1 MVEQLRAA
9 PKLGLPRSRRLPVT
23 AIALSVAAHVAF
35 ILLFRVEG
43 YLPRLKPRPN
53 PQIIVLTPPQAPRRE
68 VLMPF
73 GGPPVAPPAPR
84 SVPMVRAVIPK
95 EIPSPDT
102 ISYDFPPVI
111 VVDSGA
117 SRRFVGRIAPS
128 LAGGGL
134 WIRPLPLPPRELAQ
148 RITRSHEELVDSAV
162 TAIVQAFLDSVAPVP
177 GAAIAA
183 LPDWTTEVG
192 GKKFGI
198 DGSNI
203 YIAGLKIPAAVLA
216 LLPIPGGNIDQ
227 SRRYNDLID
236 MRRDIYHAARRAE
249 NLEEFKEVIKEIR
262 ERKEREKEFERNQ
275 RTAPPPEE
283 PPVP

>member
-1 MVEQLRAA
+1 MRAA
-9 PKLGLPRSRRLPVT
+9 PRLGLPRSRRLSPV
-23 AIALSVAAHVAF
+23 AIGLSVVVHVLVF
-35 ILLFRVEG
+35 SFLFRVEG
-43 YLPRLKPRPN
+43 HLPHFERRPSPR
-53 PQIIVLTPPQAPRRE
+53 IIVLTPPEARRRE

-73 GGPPVAPPAPR
+73 GGSPVAPPAPH
-84 SVPMVRAVIPK
+84 VPGVRPAIPN
-95 EIPSPDT
+95 EIPSLDT
-102 ISYDFPPVI
+102 ISYDFPPVL
-111 VVDSGA
+111 VADSED
-117 SRRFVGRIAPS
+117 SQRIIGRIAPR

-134 WIRPLPLPPRELAQ
+134 WVRPLPLPPRELAQ

-162 TAIVQAFLDSVAPVP
+162 TAIVQAFLDSVSPVP
-177 GAAIAA
+177 GTAVAA
-183 LPDWTTEVG
+183 LPDWTTEID

-198 DGSNI
+198 DGKNI

-227 SRRYNDLID
+227 SRRNNGLMD
-236 MRRDIYHAARRAE
+236 MRRDIYYAARRAE